1 MLLDVSPEKIGGLLL
16 SLDDQKKIRK
26 EKSWEDLE
34 KGASSRRFPSISSVS
49 RVIVACDPELAFK
62 VFIPLS
68 IKRESGAEPLEKTEL
83 ENLLAQA
90 IGKVFNHYRRE
101 ASLVLGVDELDTILA
116 DSNVS
121 GFEVDG
127 HKVMNPVGFK
137 PKEMNAVME
146 MTFAARQT
154 FEKVKLVRKNT
165 DLFFTEKGQAQAAT
179 AKRMGT
185 KRTDFLLLG
194 SRKSYLYPSCNS
206 GTHYARRELKWSKDS
221 LVAEICRHWSLSET
235 AARNIYGYYAKER
248 VSPSLEKYFKKI
260 FSRTVRDFVGHVNK
274 LKMSMKVYI
283 SGEVPVELM
292 GRSTFLELPVE
303 SFAAKS
309 GFIIDTASFPI
320 NPVTFRQL
328 APFFEFYYDN
338 SDSEINGWMK
348 RRLHWLGSAT

>member
-1 MLLDVSPEKIGGLLL
+1 MLDVSSEKIGGFLL
-16 SLDDQKKIRK
+16 SLDNQKKIRK
-26 EKSWEDLE
+26 EKSWENLE
-34 KGASSRRFPSISSVS
+34 GSPSSRRQPFIPNVS

-62 VFIPLS
+62 VFIPLF
-68 IKRESGAEPLEKTEL
+68 IKRETGAEPLEKTEL

-127 HKVMNPVGFK
+127 HKVMNPIGFK
-137 PKEMNAVME
+137 PKEISAAME
-146 MTFAARQT
+146 TTFVARQT
-154 FEKVKLVRKNT
+154 FKKVKLVRKKA
-165 DLFFTEKGQAQAAT
+165 DFFFTEKGQAQTAA
-179 AKRMGT
+179 ANRMGT
-185 KRTDFLLLG
+185 KQTDFLFIG
-194 SRKSYLYPSCNS
+194 SKKSYFYPSGNS
-206 GTHYARRELKWSKDS
+206 GTSYARRELKWSNNS

-235 AARNIYGYYAKER
+235 AARNIYEYYARER

-260 FSRTVRDFVGHVNK
+260 FSRTVRDLVGHVNK
-274 LKMSMKVYI
+274 LKTSMKVYI
-283 SGEVPVELM
+283 AGEVPLELV

-303 SFAAKS
+303 SFVAKS

-320 NPVTFRQL
+320 DPVTFRQI

-338 SDSEINGWMK
+338 SDSEINGWLR